1 MSEMRT
7 PPRTSLDTSIVGT
20 APLGQVHLS
29 GDELAA
35 AAGISPAMLAHLVH
49 LGLVEPT
56 APGTGGAPTIADFDG
71 HGRREFATA
80 GGTFYTVFDLDCAG
94 LGDASL
100 ANLPPEAG
108 LYACL
113 FGGLVFWLFCSSR
126 HTTITVTSAISLR
139 LRRMLRLHGDLE
151 VDLEAAAIIVDLLE
165 RLEWLEAE
173 LARLRRLR

>member
-56 APGTGGAPTIADFDG
+56 APGAPAFTA
-71 HGRREFATA
+71 ATA
-80 GGTFYTVFDLDCAG
+80 
-94 LGDASL
+94 
-100 ANLPPEAG
+100 
-108 LYACL
+108 
-113 FGGLVFWLFCSSR
+113 
-126 HTTITVTSAISLR
+126 LR